1 MICLKLLIVI
11 NITGNGA
18 RRLTS
23 INLDSA
29 PDITPE
35 IVGQNPAHS
44 LDKAAFIGVIS
55 DGTNGMRLQALA
67 LGEAI
72 QATAH
77 PATNLEDVIT
87 TPHPLLRYLPRLAR
101 CLPLSWLR
109 VIVDPK
115 LAALSLSRPAILIT
129 CGRRMAGLSIA
140 MRRLGRTSGTKEGTW
155 TIHIQDPRLPPQYF
169 DILIAP
175 QHDPARGPNVIN
187 SMASLNRLSDNKIA
201 HAAAALA
208 PKWTNLPAP
217 CIAVLLGGDNRRY
230 DVSAAMIKN
239 MAEKLSKFAAS
250 TGASLAI
257 ISSRR
262 TPSKLLSQ
270 LTTSLKGTPHAIM
283 NSRDENPYPGIL
295 GHAVAIIVTSDSI
308 NMASEAAITGKPV
321 LIANWQAETGRVGA
335 FHKAMM
341 KAGHTAPLGNNI
353 PKTGFIP
360 LFEMPFILR
369 QVQGLL
375 LR

>member
-1 MICLKLLIVI
+1 MLCHKLLIVI
-11 NITGNGA
+11 NFTGIGA

-23 INLDSA
+23 INLYSA
-29 PDITPE
+29 PDIVPNFA
-35 IVGQNPAHS
+35 GQKPAHS
-44 LDKAAFIGVIS
+44 RDRAESIRVIS
-55 DGTNGMRLQALA
+55 DGTTGMRLQALA

-72 QATAH
+72 QAIRH
-77 PATNLEDVIT
+77 PATNLEDIIT
-87 TPHPLLRYLPRLAR
+87 APPLLLRYLPRLAR

-109 VIVDPK
+109 VMVDPK
-115 LAALSLSRPAILIT
+115 LAALSVSGPAIIIT

-140 MRRLGRTSGTKEGTW
+140 MRRLGRTSAIAEGTR

-175 QHDPARGPNVIN
+175 QHDPTRGPNVIT
-187 SMASLNRLSDNKIA
+187 SMASLNRLSRDKIA

-217 CIAVLLGGDNRRY
+217 CIAVLLGGNNRRY
-230 DVSAAMIKN
+230 DVSAAMIEK
-239 MAEKLSKFAAS
+239 MAEKLSEFAAS
-250 TGASLAI
+250 TGASLALI
-257 ISSRR
+257 PSRR
-262 TPSKLLSQ
+262 TPYKLLSQ
-270 LTTSLKGTPHAIM
+270 LTTLLKATPHAIM

-321 LIANWQAETGRVGA
+321 LIADWQAETGRVDA